1 MTDARAREALR
12 RTLAK
17 ASDRDM
23 HVDVDPAVL
32 HRLEDAIR
40 RLSRLQRE
48 IMLAVRLDDMD
59 YAQIAERTGLSQR
72 QVEAMMVR
80 ALINFQRN
88 LADPDRH
95 AWRRWLG

>member
-1 MTDARAREALR
+1 
-12 RTLAK
+12 
-17 ASDRDM
+17 
-23 HVDVDPAVL
+23 
-32 HRLEDAIR
+32 
-40 RLSRLQRE
+40 
-48 IMLAVRLDDMD
+48 MLAVRLDDMD

>member
-17 ASDRDM
+17 ASERDS
-23 HVDVDPAVL
+23 HVDPAVL
-32 HRLEDAIR
+32 DRLEDAIR

-48 IMLAVRLDDMD
+48 IMLAVRRDDMD
-59 YAQIAERTGLSQR
+59 YAQIAERTGLSQQ

-80 ALINFQRN
+80 ALMNFQRN